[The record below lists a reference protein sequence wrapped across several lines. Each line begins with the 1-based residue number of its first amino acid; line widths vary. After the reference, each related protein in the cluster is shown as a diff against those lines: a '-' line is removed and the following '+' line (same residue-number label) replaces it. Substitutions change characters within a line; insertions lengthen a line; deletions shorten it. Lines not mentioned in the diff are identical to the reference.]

1 MADYHSLLAK
11 AVDTL
16 DPNTAGARQR
26 IYDRARSTMR
36 STVQSTVLHICVV
49 DVATA
54 KIAMEAAITKVES
67 LGGSLGGRR
76 TRPSVQC
83 DRGGTRRD
91 RAER

>member
-1 MADYHSLLAK
+1 MADYYTILAK

-16 DPNTAGARQR
+16 DPNTASARRR

-54 KIAMEAAITKVES
+54 KIAMEAAITKVEAETVHRNS
-67 LGGSLGGRR
+67 AASAAM
-76 TRPSVQC
+76 SVV
-83 DRGGTRRD
+83 RVFETASGLN
-91 RAER
+91 